1 VYSLFQFNN
10 GGGSGTARPS
20 YIINRSTD
28 NGTTWSLNGMSGGLT
43 VATADS
49 DQPAPKFGTVNC
61 LLGGIDHAAVD
72 PNTGDVYVVYGNRD
86 SGTGNNRL
94 AIRRLTD
101 NGAGGVNVGTENLVT
116 GQVQAALPSVA
127 VTEDGSVGV
136 LYDTFDGFSTPSN
149 LPVFTAHLAI
159 SADKGVTFTDQPIL
173 TFLSPKP
180 DDGVSCPAPPP
191 KSSQRVLGDYQQMK
205 AVGNTFYGVF
215 AGNGAALGRSM
226 ATIDPIFFKAD
237 AQQ

>member
-49 DQPAPKFGTVNC
+49 DQPAPRFGTVNC
-61 LLGGIDHAAVD
+61 LLGGIDHADVD

-101 NGAGGVNVGTENLVT
+101 NGAGGVNVGTENFVT

-173 TFLSPKP
+173 TFLSTAT
-180 DDGVSCPAPPP
+180 DDGSSCGFAQTN
-191 KSSQRVLGDYQQMK
+191 QRVLGDYQQMK

-215 AGNGAALGRSM
+215 AGNGAALGRST
-226 ATIDPIFFKAD
+226 ASIDPIFFKTPSH
-237 AQQ
+237 